1 MKICRRLNWMVPMT
15 NCQKHVTVGLWLLDH
30 CPRIGNLILILHN
43 LVSYHAKE
51 DTIRHTHTVYKE
63 CHIFGW
69 NSWRHSCIALR
80 CVLIQ
85 SCPLTIYCIVAS
97 RNISRLVTCLSNWCD
112 LAPSVLDNKNVF
124 YELYYNMYHV
134 LNWNKRL
141 QIKINSLVELQI

>member
-1 MKICRRLNWMVPMT
+1 MEHQTLGRRFICPIGPATEREFILEWRIS
-15 NCQKHVTVGLWLLDH
+15 
-30 CPRIGNLILILHN
+30 RIGNLILILHN
-43 LVSYHAKE
+43 LVCYHAKE

-97 RNISRLVTCLSNWCD
+97 RNMSRLVTCLSNWCD

-141 QIKINSLVELQI
+141 QIK